1 MLMILGY
8 GYSKSA
14 TVEGIVDGYRTSGI
28 PLDGMHLD
36 VDFQVR
42 SRRPILIRA
51 NNLRIDTA
59 LSPRVS
65 QISATSATS

>member
-8 GYSKSA
+8 GYNSNA
-14 TVEGIVDGYRTSGI
+14 TVGGIVDGYRNSNI

-42 SRRPILIRA
+42 SPPPTLITT
-51 NNLRIDTA
+51 NNSRIDTA

-65 QISATSATS
+65 QSLATLATS